1 MSWNFLQAFWRL
13 TFGVLYKHWLAS
25 VLMEQDFADPW
36 VVLEPHCCTAQ
47 ETENNMCTWLAR
59 VVSKTAEQ
67 FENGTNLTYGG
78 VQTSWSH
85 LEKGVRFACTH
96 VANSKDQTTQLI
108 LIIALS

>member
-1 MSWNFLQAFWRL
+1 MSCNFLQAFWRL

-59 VVSKTAEQ
+59 VPTEANIADYPSRNMPHVLLEPKVDESTAAVLWFQ
-67 FENGTNLTYGG
+67 KLLSNLRMGPT
-78 VQTSWSH
+78 
-85 LEKGVRFACTH
+85 
-96 VANSKDQTTQLI
+96 
-108 LIIALS
+108 